1 MRPGLTRAVPVGLLG
16 FLIGALVVLVLRWV
30 QGLDPVWDAEIAVIV
45 ATFTSAGFFVWGLG
59 AFDPRMS
66 EHPHEPQSEYGLIL
80 AEDAHE
86 DEAEEEEAEPVR
98 LLGATIWQ
106 VSFWT
111 IVVVVVLF
119 GLATMP
125 HGFTLQQSNDP
136 EATFEQVGYYTMQL
150 PFDGPEVEISQLTL
164 FAGFII
170 FTLASL
176 TMAGGAIALLMTFL
190 SQNVAEARANPE
202 LPLGSEP
209 PAEVERTPLSI
220 ALTVVKAAVIGVIV
234 YALFYFA
241 LIGLVLPQ
249 PEWLRVGL
257 SLVHAVLITWLV
269 LYPVVLLRAISRGAG
284 WLARVLRGLP
294 AFLGNR

>member
-1 MRPGLTRAVPVGLLG
+1 MRPGLTRAVPMGLLG
-16 FLIGALVVLVLRWV
+16 FLIGALVVLLLRWI
-30 QGLDPVWDAEIAVIV
+30 QGLDPVWEAEIAVIV

-66 EHPHEPQSEYGLIL
+66 EHPHEPPSEYGLIL
-80 AEDAHE
+80 TEDAHE
-86 DEAEEEEAEPVR
+86 EEHEVAEPVR

-111 IVVVVVLF
+111 IIVVVVLF
-119 GLATMP
+119 GLATLP

-150 PFDGPEVEISQLTL
+150 PFDGPEVEVSQLTL

-176 TMAGGAIALLMTFL
+176 TLAGGALALLMTFL
-190 SQNVAEARANPE
+190 SQNVAEARANPDM
-202 LPLGSEP
+202 PLGSEP
-209 PAEVERTPLSI
+209 QEEPERTPLSI
-220 ALTVVKAAVIGVIV
+220 VLTVVKGLVIGVIV

-249 PEWLRVGL
+249 PEWLRIGL
-257 SLVHAVLITWLV
+257 SLAHAVLITWLV
-269 LYPVVLLRAISRGAG
+269 LYPVLLLRAIGRAAG